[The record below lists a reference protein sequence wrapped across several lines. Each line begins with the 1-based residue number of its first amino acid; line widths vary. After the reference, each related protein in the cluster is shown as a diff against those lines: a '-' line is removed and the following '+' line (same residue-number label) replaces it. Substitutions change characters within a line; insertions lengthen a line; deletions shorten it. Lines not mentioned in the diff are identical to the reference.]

1 MDFDTSDRSIASS
14 DMPSQTQTD
23 IELLQNL
30 RAGEVSAL
38 GILYDRY
45 VSLVHRLALRILAN
59 SEEAE
64 DLTQEVFLALW
75 RGSGYNSTRGS
86 LGNFLTTVTRSRAID
101 RLRSRNTTSNL
112 LQRWEQK
119 MKTESSPLTPFEFA
133 SLSQRSEYVS
143 QALAQL
149 PPEQQQ
155 VLSMAYYD
163 GLSQSAIATQL
174 NTPLGT
180 IKTRSRQGLLNL
192 RKHLKDLLE

>member
-1 MDFDTSDRSIASS
+1 MDLDTSDRSIASS

-23 IELLQNL
+23 IELIQNL
-30 RAGEVSAL
+30 RAGKVSAL

-59 SEEAE
+59 SQEAE

-75 RGSGYNSTRGS
+75 QGGSYNSTRGS
-86 LGNFLTTVTRSRAID
+86 LGNFLNTMTRSRAID
-101 RLRSRNTTSNL
+101 RLRSRNTNANL

-119 MKTESSPLTPFEFA
+119 MKIESSPLTPFELA

-143 QALAQL
+143 QALARL

-155 VLSMAYYD
+155 VLAMAYYD